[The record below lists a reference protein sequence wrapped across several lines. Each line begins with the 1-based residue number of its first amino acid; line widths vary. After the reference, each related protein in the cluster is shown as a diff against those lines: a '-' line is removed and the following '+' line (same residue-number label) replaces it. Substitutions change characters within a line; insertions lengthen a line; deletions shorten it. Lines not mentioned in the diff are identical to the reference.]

1 MIRNY
6 QPVGVAPGHHFG
18 YPTSMSDL
26 MRKPPVIPDEV
37 VPARPEPATAESPD
51 GSNFRLHPLS
61 GLLLIT
67 VDNLF
72 WGAEAMTLEVALPV
86 TVVLSFAITLLAV
99 TLVQRFLARDG
110 WGVSIT
116 KAFVCA
122 VLAGIPTSIMGTA
135 FGGFILLASGLSS
148 MNKKGK

>member
-1 MIRNY
+1 
-6 QPVGVAPGHHFG
+6 
-18 YPTSMSDL
+18 MSDL

-37 VPARPEPATAESPD
+37 APARHEQVETESPD

-72 WGAEAMTLEVALPV
+72 WGAEALSLGLAIPV
-86 TVVLSFAITLLAV
+86 VVVLSFTITLIAV
-99 TLVQRFLARDG
+99 TMVQRFLGRNG

-116 KAFVCA
+116 KALLCA
-122 VLAGIPTSIMGTA
+122 ILAGIPTSIMGTA
-135 FGGFILLASGLSS
+135 FGGFILLASGLSN